1 MGFWDIVL
9 EAKKSSTQQPI
20 NEKPS
25 PEKEK
30 EKEEI
35 PEDNKENST
44 PEDAEPANEETPE
57 EGNEP
62 LEVNAEPSSEEGGD
76 NQVDDFSSDIET
88 GDEGSEDTTSEE
100 APDDFDSE
108 VMNSEEGNGEGEMD
122 PEGGEVPAEGDG
134 ENPDGEA
141 PPEGEDGDPATDN
154 NLEDEQKDND
164 TVTREYNLLCDFEEL
179 YDLVTNCIGVVTS
192 SPTNNLVIKQ
202 ILTTCERNFRDIG
215 DRINRYVHFNFKH
228 KSYVENLT
236 IYNYLVQS
244 VKITIEMLKN
254 VKNLANI

>member
-1 MGFWDIVL
+1 MSFWDIVL
-9 EAKKSSTQQPI
+9 EAKKSSTQQPS
-20 NEKPS
+20 NEDSS
-25 PEKEK
+25 PK
-30 EKEEI
+30 EKEE
-35 PEDNKENST
+35 ENNT
-44 PEDAEPANEETPE
+44 PEDTEPASEETPE

-62 LEVNAEPSSEEGGD
+62 LEVNAEPSSDEGGED
-76 NQVDDFSSDIET
+76 QVDDFSSDIET
-88 GDEGSEDTTSEE
+88 GEEGSDDTASEEE

-108 VMNSEEGNGEGEMD
+108 VMNSEEGNEEGEMNPD
-122 PEGGEVPAEGDG
+122 GE
-134 ENPDGEA
+134 ENPDGET

-192 SPTNNLVIKQ
+192 KPTNNLVIRQ
-202 ILTTCERNFRDIG
+202 ILSTCERNFRDIG
-215 DRINRYVHFNFKH
+215 DRINRYVHFNYKH